1 MGPRGARIMFVNVQS
16 IQDSRGQVK
25 IHKKSHKKS
34 CAHEIIHLNNM
45 HGTKHTTEYVFYEL
59 KHILDFHFHLFIKKP
74 PHLLS

>member
-1 MGPRGARIMFVNVQS
+1 MARIMYNTIQYNIFISIKMGPRGARIMFVNVQS

-45 HGTKHTTEYVFYEL
+45 HGTKHTIEFV
-59 KHILDFHFHLFIKKP
+59 
-74 PHLLS
+74 